1 MLFEVIYIALKIMTI
16 KKEIWLINQRNKN
29 PLNLVDLK
37 IISKNKSFPNN
48 IFSESNSKVYVF
60 LNTLNGFSQ
69 LEFAYNL
76 LWVGVKLNNF
86 CKEGNYSIMNIKE
99 LNCYENLLLGWCLGE
114 YTFEMYKSK
123 KKKKLKKSLSNLTD
137 KIRKKADA
145 IFTVRD
151 LINLP
156 ANLLGPNE
164 LYASVKNKYLRSFD
178 KKILVKDEKLKKDFP
193 LVFEV
198 GKGSEKSKK
207 PIFAEFS
214 WIGKKKRNKKK
225 KIILIGKGVTFDT
238 GGLNLK
244 TGSGMTLMKKD
255 MGGAANCIGLSKM
268 LVESKIDIDLR
279 LMLPLVENS
288 VSGKSMRPSDIFKS
302 RKGIFVEVEDTDAEG
317 RLILADVISYACESN
332 PDLIIDMATL
342 TGASRVAL
350 GTDVPSF
357 FTNNEDIATNLIK
370 CSLEVG
376 DPIWQLPLWKN
387 YTQQLNSNHADIKNL
402 GGTFGGAITAALFL
416 NMFVDKNIDW
426 IHVDLMAW
434 NLSKNLTSY
443 IGGEAMGIRSL
454 FRLIEK
460 NYT

>member
-1 MLFEVIYIALKIMTI
+1 MTI
-16 KKEIWLINQRNKN
+16 KKEIWLIDQQNKN
-29 PLNLVDLK
+29 FLNLKDSKK
-37 IISKNKSFPNN
+37 IAKNKSFPED
-48 IFSESNSKVYVF
+48 IFFKSNSKVYIF
-60 LNTLNGFSQ
+60 LNTLSSFSQ
-69 LEFAYNL
+69 LEFSYNL
-76 LWVGVKLNNF
+76 LWVGLKLYNF
-86 CKEGNYSIMNIKE
+86 CEEGDYSIMNIKE
-99 LNCYENLLLGWCLGE
+99 LNCYENLLLGWCLGN
-114 YTFEMYKSK
+114 YTFEVYKSK
-123 KKKKLKKSLSNLTD
+123 RKKKLKKNLSNLTE
-137 KIRKKADA
+137 KIKKRADA
-145 IFTVRD
+145 IFVVRD
-151 LINLP
+151 LINTP
-156 ANLLGPNE
+156 ANFLGPNE
-164 LYASVKNKYLRSFD
+164 LYEKVKNKYLTVFD
-178 KKILVKDEKLKKDFP
+178 KNLLVKDEKLKKNFP

-198 GKGSEKSKK
+198 GKGSEKKKK

-214 WIGKKKRNKKK
+214 WISKKKPNKKK

-268 LVESKIDIDLR
+268 LIESKIDIDLR

-317 RLILADVISYACESN
+317 RLILADALSYACEST
-332 PDLIIDMATL
+332 PDLIVDMATL

-357 FTNNEDIATNLIK
+357 FSNNEDVAKNLIQ

-402 GGTFGGAITAALFL
+402 GNSFGGAITAALFL
-416 NMFVDKNIDW
+416 DKFVATNIDW
-426 IHVDLMAW
+426 IHIDLMAW
-434 NLSKNLTSY
+434 NLNKNLTSY